1 METLHLSADTLGML
15 SWVTIVVAVSFI
27 SVILATLFDLAS
39 ALRKARGEGRRLQS
53 RGLRRTVDKLLRYLL
68 TLMGLGIVDGLQI
81 LSVMALRVTM
91 EWRLPV
97 FPALTVAGAL
107 AMCLIEVKSIME
119 NTHRRSDFT
128 SVVNSASDLLKDPS
142 VREFL
147 DALRKIRGAEE

>member
-1 METLHLSADTLGML
+1 ALMESLSLTADTIGML
-15 SWVTIVVAVSFI
+15 SWVTIIVAVSFI
-27 SVILATLFDLAS
+27 SVVLATLCDLAS
-39 ALRKARGEGRRLQS
+39 ALRKARAEGRRLNS

-97 FPALTVAGAL
+97 LPVVTVLGAL

-119 NTHRRSDFT
+119 NTQRRSDFT
-128 SVVNSASDLLKDPS
+128 AVVNSATDLLKDPA
-142 VREFL
+142 VRELL
-147 DALRKIRGAEE
+147 DAIRKIKP